1 MKNPCN
7 LETLTPA
14 EYYVKGLQIIKEN
27 ENEGIKYLL
36 TAAENN
42 YVRAYHVLGMHYAFN
57 KDYVPALNYIFK
69 AYENGYFDLKEL
81 LYVYI
86 NAYINGHKSHKK
98 VMLEI
103 MERVPSLNVIKDY
116 TLISYIG
123 IALFMLDKKEEAGPY
138 LKKATRKEEGVDAYY
153 YLGLCY
159 RHGFGVEKD
168 IEYSY
173 TCFRLANDFPTRE
186 LVEKELNKYK
196 RKGLIKKKWKYR
208 ERYAKKKRKLIE

>member
-1 MKNPCN
+1 MN
-7 LETLTPA
+7 
-14 EYYVKGLQIIKEN
+14 
-27 ENEGIKYLL
+27 
-36 TAAENN
+36 
-42 YVRAYHVLGMHYAFN
+42 
-57 KDYVPALNYIFK
+57 
-69 AYENGYFDLKEL
+69 
-81 LYVYI
+81 
-86 NAYINGHKSHKK
+86 
-98 VMLEI
+98 
-103 MERVPSLNVIKDY
+103 
-116 TLISYIG
+116 
-123 IALFMLDKKEEAGPY
+123 LFMLDKKEEAGPY